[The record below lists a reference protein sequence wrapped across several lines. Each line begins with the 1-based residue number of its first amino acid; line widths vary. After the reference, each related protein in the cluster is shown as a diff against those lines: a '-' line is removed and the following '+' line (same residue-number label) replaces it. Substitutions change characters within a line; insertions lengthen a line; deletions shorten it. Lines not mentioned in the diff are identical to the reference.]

1 MDVVE
6 HNNDGLLA
14 SERFQES
21 ADSPKDLRCR
31 AGAGLRADRT
41 TEMTQDKILF
51 ACCDGRAD
59 ARFSAAKVPHD
70 FGDGRIRDA
79 LAVLKAVAA

>member
-6 HNNDGLLA
+6 HHDDGLLA
-14 SERFQES
+14 SEPFQEP
-21 ADSPKDLRCR
+21 ADRPEDLRCR

-41 TEMTQDKILF
+41 TEMTQDKFLF
-51 ACCDGRAD
+51 ACCDSRAD
-59 ARFSAAKVPHD
+59 ARFSAAKVPHN

-79 LAVLKAVAA
+79 LAVLEAVAA